1 MAGPLCRS
9 ESASGRARSL
19 NAAFRRRAFV
29 RRRHLRFLT
38 DHTDDSGKTTMQ
50 VTETLSQ
57 GLKREFQVLLAANE
71 LEERLTTEL
80 STLKDKAQIKGF
92 RPGKVPVAH
101 LRKLY
106 GRSVMAD
113 VLQNAVNEA
122 NQKIVTDNNLKL
134 ALEPKIEFP
143 GEASIVDRALAAKD
157 DVSFN
162 VALEILPSFE
172 LADLS
177 DVTLTKQVAKPS
189 DEEIDEAINRMAS
202 SNRAFTPKDEGAEAA
217 TGDRVTIDFAG
228 KIDGVA
234 FDGGTGEG
242 VDLELGSGSFIP
254 GFEDQLVGA
263 KVGES
268 RVVKSTFP
276 EAYGAEHLAG
286 KDAEFDVT
294 VTAIQAPGETK
305 IDDELAKGFGM
316 ESLEKL
322 KEAVAGALGGDFEAQ
337 SRRKLKKEL
346 LDALDDK
353 YAFDL
358 PPSLVHQEFAAV
370 WAQVEQDLK
379 TRGKTFEDEGT
390 TEEKATAEYRKIA
403 ERRVRL
409 GLVLA
414 QVGETAD
421 IKVSDDEVNQA
432 LIARVRQYPGQEQQV
447 WDFYRKNAQ
456 ALAELR
462 APLFE
467 EKVVDHVLAQVKL
480 VEEPVSKD
488 ALFADEDADAASA
501 GSTESEAAESQAP
514 SNEDLPAVAKAD

>member
-1 MAGPLCRS
+1 
-9 ESASGRARSL
+9 
-19 NAAFRRRAFV
+19 
-29 RRRHLRFLT
+29 
-38 DHTDDSGKTTMQ
+38 MQ
-50 VTETLSQ
+50 VTETLSE

-71 LEERLTTEL
+71 LEDRLTNEL
-80 STLKDKAQIKGF
+80 SGMKDKVQLKGF

-101 LRKLY
+101 LRKVY

-122 NQKIVTDNNLKL
+122 NQKIITDNNLKL
-134 ALEPKIEFP
+134 ALEPQVEFP
-143 GEASIVDRALAAKD
+143 SDKSVVDKALDAKSD
-157 DVSFN
+157 LAFK
-162 VALEILPSFE
+162 VALEVLPSFE

-177 DVTLTKQVAKPS
+177 DVSLTKYVATPS
-189 DEEIDEAINRMAS
+189 DAEVDEALERMAGQS
-202 SNRAFTPKDEGAEAA
+202 RPFSDKGEGAEAA
-217 TGDRVTIDFAG
+217 AGDRVTIDFVG
-228 KIDGVA
+228 RIDGTE
-234 FDGGTGEG
+234 FEGGKGEG
-242 VDLELGSGSFIP
+242 IDLELGSASFIP

-263 KVGES
+263 KVGEA
-268 RVVKSTFP
+268 RLVKVTFP
-276 EAYGAEHLAG
+276 ETYGAEQLAG
-286 KDAEFDVT
+286 KAAEFDVT
-294 VTAIQAPGETK
+294 VQKIQAPGEAQ
-305 IDDELAKGFGM
+305 IDDEFAKGFGM

-322 KEAVAGALGGDFEAQ
+322 KEAVSKAIGTDYEAA

-346 LDALDDK
+346 LDALDGK

-379 TRGKTFEDEGT
+379 TRGKTFEDEDT
-390 TEEKATAEYRKIA
+390 TEEKAQGEYRKIA

-414 QVGETAD
+414 QVGESAD
-421 IKVSDDEVNQA
+421 IKVSDEEVNQA
-432 LIARVRQYPGQEQQV
+432 LIARGRQFPGQEQQV

-480 VEEPVSKD
+480 VEEPVSKE
-488 ALFADEDADAASA
+488 ALFADEDAEADAASEKPA
-501 GSTESEAAESQAP
+501 DDKAE
-514 SNEDLPAVAKAD
+514 